1 MTPAP
6 VRHASTAGPRP
17 VTELADRVEAGR
29 SARRSRGVRRFAR
42 ALLLL
47 VPVLGLAWVLFGSSW
62 LVVDR
67 VEVVGAVRVSAAEV
81 ERAVAVDSGTPLA
94 RVDTGAAEQRVAAL
108 PPVLAV
114 EVSRSWPGTLRVE
127 VTERTAVA
135 AVVGAAG
142 ADGSAG
148 AAGSAGVSVADGVSV
163 PDGVRL
169 IDAGGVLFGAERAL
183 PAGLVALRVEAPGPQ
198 DPTTRAALQVHA
210 DLPVALRQR
219 VRAITA
225 RSPSAVELVLADGKQ
240 VVWGAPG
247 GTATKAAAALVLLRT
262 DSTVVD
268 VSAPGVVVRR
278 GGPSPSPSPQG

>member
-1 MTPAP
+1 
-6 VRHASTAGPRP
+6 
-17 VTELADRVEAGR
+17 
-29 SARRSRGVRRFAR
+29 
-42 ALLLL
+42 
-47 VPVLGLAWVLFGSSW
+47 
-62 LVVDR
+62 
-67 VEVVGAVRVSAAEV
+67 
-81 ERAVAVDSGTPLA
+81 
-94 RVDTGAAEQRVAAL
+94 
-108 PPVLAV
+108 
-114 EVSRSWPGTLRVE
+114 
-127 VTERTAVA
+127 
-135 AVVGAAG
+135 
-142 ADGSAG
+142 
-148 AAGSAGVSVADGVSV
+148 
-163 PDGVRL
+163 VRL

-198 DPTTRAALQVHA
+198 DPTTRAALQVQA

>member
-6 VRHASTAGPRP
+6 VRHASAVGPRP
-17 VTELADRVEAGR
+17 VTELVDRAEAGR

-62 LVVDR
+62 LAVDR

-81 ERAVAVDSGTPLA
+81 ERAVAVGSGTPLA

-114 EVSRSWPGTLRVE
+114 EVSRSWPGTLRVQ

-135 AVVGAAG
+135 AVLGAP
-142 ADGSAG
+142 
-148 AAGSAGVSVADGVSV
+148 GVSGAPEAPGVSAA
-163 PDGVRL
+163 DGVRL
-169 IDAGGVLFGAERAL
+169 IDAAGVLFGAERAL
-183 PAGLVALRVEAPGPQ
+183 PAGLVALRVEAPGPR

-225 RSPSAVELVLADGKQ
+225 RSPSVVELVLADGKQ

>member
-6 VRHASTAGPRP
+6 VRHASAVGPRP
-17 VTELADRVEAGR
+17 VTELVDRAEAGR

-62 LVVDR
+62 LAVDR

-81 ERAVAVDSGTPLA
+81 ERAVAVGSGTPLA

-142 ADGSAG
+142 G
-148 AAGSAGVSVADGVSV
+148 AAGSAGVSVA
-163 PDGVRL
+163 DGVRL

>member
-6 VRHASTAGPRP
+6 VRHASAAGPRP

-29 SARRSRGVRRFAR
+29 SARRSRGVRRSAR

-47 VPVLGLAWVLFGSSW
+47 APVLGLAWVLLGSSW
-62 LVVDR
+62 LAVDR
-67 VEVVGAVRVSAAEV
+67 VQVVGAVRLSAAEV
-81 ERAVAVDSGTPLA
+81 ERAVAVGSGTPLA
-94 RVDTGAAEQRVAAL
+94 RVDTGAAERRVAAL

-114 EVSRSWPGTLRVE
+114 EISRSWPGTLRVE
-127 VTERTAVA
+127 ITERTAVA
-135 AVVGAAG
+135 GVVGAV
-142 ADGSAG
+142 G
-148 AAGSAGVSVADGVSV
+148 AAGSAGVSAA
-163 PDGVRL
+163 DGVRL
-169 IDAGGVLFGAERAL
+169 IDAAGVLFGAERAL

>member
-47 VPVLGLAWVLFGSSW
+47 APVLGLAWVLLGSSW
-62 LVVDR
+62 LAVDR

-81 ERAVAVDSGTPLA
+81 ERAVAVGSGTPLA

-135 AVVGAAG
+135 AVVGAP
-142 ADGSAG
+142 
-148 AAGSAGVSVADGVSV
+148 GVSGASEAPGVSAA
-163 PDGVRL
+163 DGVRL
-169 IDAGGVLFGAERAL
+169 IDAAGVLFGAERAL

>member
-1 MTPAP
+1 MSPAP
-6 VRHASTAGPRP
+6 VRHASAAGPRP
-17 VTELADRVEAGR
+17 VTELVDRAEAGR

-47 VPVLGLAWVLFGSSW
+47 APVLGLAWVLFGSSW

-81 ERAVAVDSGTPLA
+81 ERAVAVGSGTPLA
-94 RVDTGAAEQRVAAL
+94 RVDTSAAEQRVAAL

-142 ADGSAG
+142 SAGG
-148 AAGSAGVSVADGVSV
+148 AAGSAGVSVA
-163 PDGVRL
+163 DGVRL

>member
-1 MTPAP
+1 MSPAP
-6 VRHASTAGPRP
+6 VRHASAAGPRP
-17 VTELADRVEAGR
+17 VTELIDRAEAGR

-47 VPVLGLAWVLFGSSW
+47 APVLGLAWVLFGSSW

-81 ERAVAVDSGTPLA
+81 ERAVAVGSGTPLA
-94 RVDTGAAEQRVAAL
+94 RVDTSAAEQRVAAL

-127 VTERTAVA
+127 VTARTAVA

-142 ADGSAG
+142 SAGG
-148 AAGSAGVSVADGVSV
+148 AAGSAGVSVA
-163 PDGVRL
+163 DGVRL

-183 PAGLVALRVEAPGPQ
+183 PVGLVALRVEAPGPQ

-219 VRAITA
+219 VRTITA

>member
-47 VPVLGLAWVLFGSSW
+47 APVLGLAWVLLGSSW
-62 LVVDR
+62 LAVDR

-81 ERAVAVDSGTPLA
+81 ERAVAVGSGTPLA

-114 EVSRSWPGTLRVE
+114 DVSRSWPGTLRVE

-142 ADGSAG
+142 G
-148 AAGSAGVSVADGVSV
+148 AAGSAGVSVA
-163 PDGVRL
+163 DGVRL

>member
-1 MTPAP
+1 MSPAP

-29 SARRSRGVRRFAR
+29 SARRSRGVRRLAR
-42 ALLLL
+42 ALLMLA
-47 VPVLGLAWVLFGSSW
+47 PVLGLAWVLLGSSW
-62 LVVDR
+62 LAVDR
-67 VEVVGAVRVSAAEV
+67 VQVVGAVRVSAAEV
-81 ERAVAVDSGTPLA
+81 ERAVAVRGGTPLA
-94 RVDTGAAEQRVAAL
+94 RVDTGAAERRVTAL

-142 ADGSAG
+142 VT
-148 AAGSAGVSVADGVSV
+148 AA
-163 PDGVRL
+163 DGVRL
-169 IDAGGVLFGAERAL
+169 IDAAGVLFGAERAL
-183 PAGLVALRVEAPGPQ
+183 PAGLVALRVEAPGPR
-198 DPTTRAALQVHA
+198 DAATRAALQVHA
-210 DLPVALRQR
+210 DLPVALRER

-225 RSPSAVELVLADGKQ
+225 RSPSAVELVLDDGKQ

>member
-6 VRHASTAGPRP
+6 VRHASAVGPRP
-17 VTELADRVEAGR
+17 VTELVDRAEAGR

-47 VPVLGLAWVLFGSSW
+47 APVLGLAWVLFGSSW
-62 LVVDR
+62 LAVDR

-81 ERAVAVDSGTPLA
+81 ERAVAVGSGTPLA

-135 AVVGAAG
+135 AVVGAP
-142 ADGSAG
+142 
-148 AAGSAGVSVADGVSV
+148 GVSGAPGAPGVSAA
-163 PDGVRL
+163 DGVRL
-169 IDAGGVLFGAERAL
+169 IDAAGVLFGVERAL

-219 VRAITA
+219 VRTITA
-225 RSPSAVELVLADGKQ
+225 RSPSTVELVLSDGKQ

>member
-1 MTPAP
+1 MNTAPRPRMPGGPGSLFVMTPP
-6 VRHASTAGPRP
+6 H
-17 VTELADRVEAGR
+17 
-29 SARRSRGVRRFAR
+29 
-42 ALLLL
+42 
-47 VPVLGLAWVLFGSSW
+47 GS
-62 LVVDR
+62 
-67 VEVVGAVRVSAAEV
+67 VGIF
-81 ERAVAVDSGTPLA
+81 P
-94 RVDTGAAEQRVAAL
+94 
-108 PPVLAV
+108 PPVEYA
-114 EVSRSWPGTLRVE
+114 PPP
-127 VTERTAVA
+127 
-135 AVVGAAG
+135 VV
-142 ADGSAG
+142 
-148 AAGSAGVSVADGVSV
+148 
-163 PDGVRL
+163 
-169 IDAGGVLFGAERAL
+169 GAERAL
-183 PAGLVALRVEAPGPQ
+183 PAGLVALRVEAPGPR

>member
-1 MTPAP
+1 VTPAP
-6 VRHASTAGPRP
+6 VRRASTVGPRS

-29 SARRSRGVRRFAR
+29 SARRSRGVRRLAR

-47 VPVLGLAWVLFGSSW
+47 TPVLGLAWVLLGSSW
-62 LVVDR
+62 LAVDR
-67 VEVVGAVRVSAAEV
+67 VEVVGAVRLSAAEV
-81 ERAVAVDSGTPLA
+81 ERAVAVGSGTPLA

-108 PPVLAV
+108 PPVLSV
-114 EVSRSWPGTLRVE
+114 EITRSWPGTLRVTI
-127 VTERTAVA
+127 TERTAVA
-135 AVVGAAG
+135 GVV
-142 ADGSAG
+142 GSAG
-148 AAGSAGVSVADGVSV
+148 SAGSAGVSAADGVQ
-163 PDGVRL
+163 L
-169 IDAGGVLFGAERAL
+169 IDAAGVLFGAERAL

-219 VRAITA
+219 VRTITA
-225 RSPSAVELVLADGKQ
+225 RSPSAVELVLDDGKQ

-262 DSTVVD
+262 DSTVID

-278 GGPSPSPSPQG
+278 GGPSPSPSPQS

>member
-6 VRHASTAGPRP
+6 VRHASTIGPRS

-47 VPVLGLAWVLFGSSW
+47 TPVLGLAWVLLGSSW
-62 LVVDR
+62 LAVDR
-67 VEVVGAVRVSAAEV
+67 VQVVGAVRLSAAEV
-81 ERAVAVDSGTPLA
+81 ERAVAVGSGTPLA
-94 RVDTGAAEQRVAAL
+94 RVDTGAAERRVAAL

-114 EVSRSWPGTLRVE
+114 EISRSWPGTLRVE
-127 VTERTAVA
+127 VTERTPVA
-135 AVVGAAG
+135 GVVGAA
-142 ADGSAG
+142 GSAG
-148 AAGSAGVSVADGVSV
+148 AAGAAGAVGSAGVSAADGVQ
-163 PDGVRL
+163 L
-169 IDAGGVLFGAERAL
+169 IDAAGVLFGAERTL

-198 DPTTRAALQVHA
+198 DPTTRAALQVNA

-225 RSPSAVELVLADGKQ
+225 RSPSAVELVLDDGRQ

-262 DSTVVD
+262 DSTVID

>member
-1 MTPAP
+1 MTPVP
-6 VRHASTAGPRP
+6 VRRASTAGPRP

-47 VPVLGLAWVLFGSSW
+47 APVLGLAWVLLGSSW
-62 LVVDR
+62 LAVDR
-67 VEVVGAVRVSAAEV
+67 VEVVGAGRVDAAEV
-81 ERAVAVDSGTPLA
+81 ERAVAVASGTPLA
-94 RVDTGAAEQRVAAL
+94 RVDTGAAERRVAAL

-142 ADGSAG
+142 AAGEGGAG
-148 AAGSAGVSVADGVSV
+148 AA
-163 PDGVRL
+163 DGVRL
-169 IDAGGVLFGAERAL
+169 IDAAGVLFGVERAL

-210 DLPVALRQR
+210 DLPVELRQR

-278 GGPSPSPSPQG
+278 GGPSPSPSSQG

>member
-6 VRHASTAGPRP
+6 VRQASTAGPRS

-29 SARRSRGVRRFAR
+29 SARRSRGIRRFAR

-47 VPVLGLAWVLFGSSW
+47 APVLGLAWVLLGSSW
-62 LVVDR
+62 LAVDR
-67 VEVVGAVRVSAAEV
+67 VQVVGAVRVSAAEV
-81 ERAVAVDSGTPLA
+81 ERAVAVGSGTPLA

-142 ADGSAG
+142 GEAGS
-148 AAGSAGVSVADGVSV
+148 AGSAGVSVA
-163 PDGVRL
+163 DGVRL

-198 DPTTRAALQVHA
+198 DPTTRAALQVNA

-219 VRAITA
+219 VQAITA
-225 RSPSAVELVLADGKQ
+225 RSPSAVELVLDDGKQ

-262 DSTVVD
+262 DSTVID

>member
-6 VRHASTAGPRP
+6 VRHASAAGPRP

-29 SARRSRGVRRFAR
+29 SARRSRGVRRSAR

-47 VPVLGLAWVLFGSSW
+47 APVLGLAWVLLGSSW
-62 LVVDR
+62 LAVDR
-67 VEVVGAVRVSAAEV
+67 VQVVGAVRLSAAEV
-81 ERAVAVDSGTPLA
+81 ERAVAVGSGTPLA
-94 RVDTGAAEQRVAAL
+94 RVDTGAAERRVAAL

-114 EVSRSWPGTLRVE
+114 EISRSWPGTLRVE
-127 VTERTAVA
+127 ITERTAVA
-135 AVVGAAG
+135 GVVGAV
-142 ADGSAG
+142 G
-148 AAGSAGVSVADGVSV
+148 AAGSAGVSAA
-163 PDGVRL
+163 DGVRL
-169 IDAGGVLFGAERAL
+169 IDAAGVLFGAERAL

-262 DSTVVD
+262 DSTVGD

>member
-1 MTPAP
+1 MSPAP
-6 VRHASTAGPRP
+6 VRHASAVGPRP
-17 VTELADRVEAGR
+17 VTELVDRAEAGR

-47 VPVLGLAWVLFGSSW
+47 APVLGLAWVLFGSSW

-81 ERAVAVDSGTPLA
+81 ERAVAVGSGTPLA
-94 RVDTGAAEQRVAAL
+94 RVDTSAAEQRVAAL

-142 ADGSAG
+142 SAGG
-148 AAGSAGVSVADGVSV
+148 AAGSAGVSVA
-163 PDGVRL
+163 DGVRL

-225 RSPSAVELVLADGKQ
+225 RSPSAVELVLSDGKQ

>member
-1 MTPAP
+1 MTTAP
-6 VRHASTAGPRP
+6 VRHASAVGPRP
-17 VTELADRVEAGR
+17 VTELVDRAEAGR

-62 LVVDR
+62 LAVDR

-81 ERAVAVDSGTPLA
+81 ERAVAVGSETPLA

-142 ADGSAG
+142 G
-148 AAGSAGVSVADGVSV
+148 AAGSAGVSVA
-163 PDGVRL
+163 DGVRL